1 MEEQKNVTNM
11 GGSMR
16 LGAYDCVLKKDSKV
30 YAAYGKEHIQERHR
44 HRFEFNNEYK
54 AKFEE
59 AGMKCTGEN
68 PETYARM
75 KQKDEYPEIT
85 HRNPTAGIYGKQ
97 YSYHLPIKQTAP
109 V

>member
-1 MEEQKNVTNM
+1 MFTLNVSLNCKPTLIRER
-11 GGSMR
+11 SF
-16 LGAYDCVLKKDSKV
+16 SP
-30 YAAYGKEHIQERHR
+30 GKSIHIFVKIRIFLEKH
-44 HRFEFNNEYK
+44 
-54 AKFEE
+54 
-59 AGMKCTGEN
+59 TGEN

>member
-1 MEEQKNVTNM
+1 MI
-11 GGSMR
+11 SF
-16 LGAYDCVLKKDSKV
+16 LKFVRIFLEK
-30 YAAYGKEHIQERHR
+30 H
-44 HRFEFNNEYK
+44 
-54 AKFEE
+54 
-59 AGMKCTGEN
+59 TGEN

>member
-1 MEEQKNVTNM
+1 MALRSFPNRYLF
-11 GGSMR
+11 S
-16 LGAYDCVLKKDSKV
+16 LHSKV
-30 YAAYGKEHIQERHR
+30 TSLFSIRYILEIILQRIFLEKH
-44 HRFEFNNEYK
+44 
-54 AKFEE
+54 
-59 AGMKCTGEN
+59 TGEN

>member
-1 MEEQKNVTNM
+1 MEK
-11 GGSMR
+11 
-16 LGAYDCVLKKDSKV
+16 
-30 YAAYGKEHIQERHR
+30 H
-44 HRFEFNNEYK
+44 
-54 AKFEE
+54 
-59 AGMKCTGEN
+59 TGEN

-97 YSYHLPIKQTAP
+97 HSYHLPIKQTAP

>member
-1 MEEQKNVTNM
+1 MYLIEFWQLIYVYPKCITELQTDSDPGMIILPREIHTYLRYNPYI
-11 GGSMR
+11 SF
-16 LGAYDCVLKKDSKV
+16 LKFVRIFLEK
-30 YAAYGKEHIQERHR
+30 H
-44 HRFEFNNEYK
+44 
-54 AKFEE
+54 
-59 AGMKCTGEN
+59 TGEN